1 MYILGK
7 KLNCHLNL
15 FLKILNWQFNS
26 TLVNLQHIT
35 SNTCSIIH
43 ARQPKSPETTL
54 KRWCS
59 ESHGALTGLVP
70 SQTYAASPFT
80 CSDKQFAS
88 TSSQT
93 QQGDPTG
100 WMLSSG
106 CPNAGGIRCCSG
118 GFPPQA
124 CSFRSFSVS
133 LSYVLPPSSSRKLQ
147 AIALQWR
154 RIICTQILATNF
166 LSDQKKRFSE

>member
-1 MYILGK
+1 MVSLWAHKYHQLYCDWSQTIQPMSAIRKCMYILGK

-88 TSSQT
+88 TSSQAW
-93 QQGDPTG
+93 QRWPSWMDAQFRMPKRR
-100 WMLSSG
+100 WHSMLS
-106 CPNAGGIRCCSG
+106 R
-118 GFPPQA
+118 
-124 CSFRSFSVS
+124 RVS
-133 LSYVLPPSSSRKLQ
+133 SIGL
-147 AIALQWR
+147 
-154 RIICTQILATNF
+154 
-166 LSDQKKRFSE
+166 